1 MILSMS
7 LFTFGIH
14 VSVVPVDPEKPL
26 LKSSVAPATAR
37 MLINTWSSGVGQDAL
52 FVYAFI
58 LH

>member
-1 MILSMS
+1 M
-7 LFTFGIH
+7 
-14 VSVVPVDPEKPL
+14 SVVPVDPEKPL

-58 LH
+58 LL